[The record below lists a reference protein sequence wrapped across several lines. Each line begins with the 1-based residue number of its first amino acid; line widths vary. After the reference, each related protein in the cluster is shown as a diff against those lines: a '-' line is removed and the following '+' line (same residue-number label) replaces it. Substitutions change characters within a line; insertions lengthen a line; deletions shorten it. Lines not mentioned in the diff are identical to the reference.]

1 VHSVG
6 TNSGQLVDETMAFS
20 VDASS
25 EPAVS
30 PEETVSSLRELRE
43 SLERVSALASEED
56 VTVKSFLETLRSI
69 PVTISR
75 LPLTPSLL
83 PDLWGLFE
91 DARLNPE
98 GVLILTSPSGGIET
112 VDLSS
117 FENRDLLVSVIED
130 LMEMLRGVATG
141 TPVLSEVPCVELA
154 VEMTVIDKP
163 VLEEPQEIGKVAE
176 PESTEAFFPP
186 VDEIDEHAEARL
198 FVEPDPGEP
207 PIEAFSPPPPDP
219 VEHEHQP
226 VPHEFEEPIFTSN
239 VQSNS
244 VLRRFRDRVLR
255 QRGVT
260 LRSISE
266 IRRLRNVQVKRMRTG
281 AREPWIREETGFLAS
296 LKKLL
301 SRKSGK

>member
-1 VHSVG
+1 MHSVG

-25 EPAVS
+25 EPTVS
-30 PEETVSSLRELRE
+30 PDEIVSSLRELRE

-56 VTVKSFLETLRSI
+56 VTAKSFLETLRSI

-75 LPLTPSLL
+75 LPLEPSLL
-83 PDLWGLFE
+83 PDRWGLFE

-98 GVLILTSPSGGIET
+98 GVLILTSPGGGIET
-112 VDLSS
+112 VDLLS

-130 LMEMLRGVATG
+130 LMEMLRGIATG
-141 TPVLSEVPCVELA
+141 IPVLSAVPCVEPD
-154 VEMTVIDKP
+154 VEMTVLDKP
-163 VLEEPQEIGKVAE
+163 VIEEPMEIAKVAE
-176 PESTEAFFPP
+176 PESTEELSPP
-186 VDEIDEHAEARL
+186 SDEIDEHAEARL

-207 PIEAFSPPPPDP
+207 PIEAFSLLPPDP
-219 VEHEHQP
+219 VEYEHHP
-226 VPHEFEEPIFTSN
+226 VPPGFEESIFTPN

-255 QRGVT
+255 QRGEAS
-260 LRSISE
+260 RGISE
-266 IRRLRNVQVKRMRTG
+266 IRRLRDMQVKSMRAG
-281 AREPWIREETGFLAS
+281 AREPWVREETGFLVS